1 MWGGAL
7 PLYLRAHC
15 ALRYKVLDFR
25 RAKVCGDRGQRP
37 AGKEDAMASAN
48 VMKLRG
54 GAAAAILAH
63 DHRHDGRDVEYENTH
78 VNKTLSD
85 RNSVRYWRGVHDPE
99 MTAQGEYKRLQ
110 DRVAEIDKKEPPKRI
125 RKDRVTMVGFEVPVP
140 EGLPPEQE
148 GRFFSIAYKEFA
160 KMCGGAQ
167 NVSTLRIHR
176 DEVHDYI
183 DPATKDVK
191 TSRVHAHCV
200 GIPYVPGR
208 GVNCKAWMTR
218 QALRDLQK
226 RIDDRCRQE
235 LGIAFMDGSR
245 QRSRGTV
252 EDLKRLSA
260 QAVTAQ
266 KARIA
271 ELDAQAV
278 KSTQAAEKAAK
289 EAQEALDTL
298 VWAQSATEDA
308 ERLKYQLDR
317 IADQVDH
324 ARRRAALQGD
334 LAAWLSRKH
343 PEVVE
348 EYDRYVDRTASMVK
362 KTRRDLDDLER

>member
-1 MWGGAL
+1 
-7 PLYLRAHC
+7 
-15 ALRYKVLDFR
+15 
-25 RAKVCGDRGQRP
+25 
-37 AGKEDAMASAN
+37 MASAN

-63 DHRHDGRDVEYENTH
+63 DHRHDGRDVEYGNEH
-78 VNKTLSD
+78 IDKSLSG
-85 RNSVRYWRGVHDPE
+85 RNSVRYWKGVHDPT
-99 MTAQGEYKRLQ
+99 MTAQGEYQRLR
-110 DRVAEIDKKEPPKRI
+110 DRVAEIDRKEPPKRI

-148 GRFFSIAYKEFA
+148 GRFFSIAYKAFA
-160 KMCGGAQ
+160 KMCGGVQ

-176 DEVHDYI
+176 DEVHDYL
-183 DPATKDVK
+183 DPVTKDVK

-200 GIPYVPGR
+200 GIPYVPGK
-208 GVNCKAWMTR
+208 GVNCKTWMTR
-218 QALRDLQK
+218 KALRDLQAD
-226 RIDDRCRQE
+226 IDQHCRSE
-235 LGIAFMDGSR
+235 LGIAFMDGSQKR
-245 QRSRGTV
+245 GRGTV

-278 KSTQAAEKAAK
+278 KSTQAAEKAARQ
-289 EAQEALDTL
+289 AQEAQDTAI
-298 VWAQSATEDA
+298 WAQATMEDA

-324 ARRRAALQGD
+324 ARRRAALQD
-334 LAAWLSRKH
+334 ELRSWLTRKH

-348 EYDRYVDRTASMVK
+348 EYDRYVERTASMVEK
-362 KTRRDLDDLER
+362 ARRDFDDLER

>member
-1 MWGGAL
+1 
-7 PLYLRAHC
+7 
-15 ALRYKVLDFR
+15 
-25 RAKVCGDRGQRP
+25 
-37 AGKEDAMASAN
+37 MASAN

-63 DHRHDGRDVEYENTH
+63 DHRHDGRDVEYENEH
-78 VNKTLSD
+78 IDKSLSG

-99 MTAQGEYKRLQ
+99 MTAQGEYQRLQ
-110 DRVAEIDKKEPPKRI
+110 DRVAEIDRKEPPKRI
-125 RKDRVTMVGFEVPVP
+125 RKDRVTMVGFEVPAP

-148 GRFFSIAYKEFA
+148 GRFFSIAYKAFA
-160 KMCGGAQ
+160 KMCGGPQ

-176 DEVHDYI
+176 DEVHDYL
-183 DPATKDVK
+183 DPVTKDVK

-200 GIPYVPGR
+200 GIPYVPGK
-208 GVNCKAWMTR
+208 GVNCKSWMTR
-218 QALRDLQK
+218 AALRDLQAD
-226 RIDDRCRQE
+226 IDRQCRAE

-252 EDLKRLSA
+252 EDLKRYSA

-266 KARIA
+266 ERHIA
-271 ELDAQAV
+271 DLDV
-278 KSTQAAEKAAK
+278 QAAESTQTAQKAAK

-324 ARRRAALQGD
+324 ARRRAALQD
-334 LAAWLSRKH
+334 ELRAWLTRKY

-348 EYDRYVDRTASMVK
+348 EYDRYVERTADIA
-362 KTRRDLDDLER
+362 RRARRSLDDLER

>member
-1 MWGGAL
+1 
-7 PLYLRAHC
+7 
-15 ALRYKVLDFR
+15 
-25 RAKVCGDRGQRP
+25 
-37 AGKEDAMASAN
+37 MASAN

-63 DHRHDGRDVEYENTH
+63 DHRHDGMDVEYENEH
-78 VNKTLSD
+78 IDKSLSG
-85 RNSVRYWRGVHDPE
+85 RNSVRYWEGVHDPT
-99 MTAQGEYKRLQ
+99 MTAQGEYQRLR
-110 DRVAEIDKKEPPKRI
+110 DRVAEIDRKEPPKRI

-148 GRFFSIAYKEFA
+148 SRFFSIAYKAFA
-160 KMCGGAQ
+160 KMCGGTQ

-176 DEVHDYI
+176 DEVHDYL
-183 DPATKDVK
+183 DPVTKDVK

-200 GIPYVPGR
+200 GIPYVHGK
-208 GVNCKAWMTR
+208 GVNCKSWMTR
-218 QALRDLQK
+218 AALRDLQAD
-226 RIDDRCRQE
+226 IDRQCRSE

-252 EDLKRLSA
+252 EDLKRCSA

-271 ELDAQAV
+271 ELDAQAAE
-278 KSTQAAEKAAK
+278 STQAAQKAARQ
-289 EAQEALDTL
+289 AQEAQDTAI
-298 VWAQSATEDA
+298 WAMATTEDA
-308 ERLKYQLDR
+308 ERLKYQLGK

-324 ARRRAALQGD
+324 ARRRAALQD
-334 LAAWLSRKH
+334 ELRTWLTRKH

-348 EYDRYVDRTASMVK
+348 EYDKYVERTADIA
-362 KTRRDLDDLER
+362 RRARRSLDDLER

>member
-1 MWGGAL
+1 
-7 PLYLRAHC
+7 
-15 ALRYKVLDFR
+15 
-25 RAKVCGDRGQRP
+25 
-37 AGKEDAMASAN
+37 MASAN

-63 DHRHDGRDVEYENTH
+63 DHRHDGRDVEYENEH
-78 VNKTLSD
+78 IDKSLSG
-85 RNSVRYWRGVHDPE
+85 RNSVRYWKGVHDPT
-99 MTAQGEYKRLQ
+99 MTAQGEYQRLR

-148 GRFFSIAYKEFA
+148 GRFFSIAYKAFA
-160 KMCGGAQ
+160 KMCGGPQ

-176 DEVHDYI
+176 DEVHDYL
-183 DPATKDVK
+183 DPVTKDVK

-200 GIPYVPGR
+200 GIPYVPGK
-208 GVNCKAWMTR
+208 GVNCKSWMTR
-218 QALRDLQK
+218 AALRDLQAD
-226 RIDDRCRQE
+226 IDRQCRSE

-245 QRSRGTV
+245 QRGRGTV

-266 KARIA
+266 EARIA
-271 ELDAQAV
+271 ELDAQAAE
-278 KSTQAAEKAAK
+278 STQAAQKAAK
-289 EAQEALDTL
+289 QAQEAQDTAI
-298 VWAQSATEDA
+298 WAMSATEDA

-324 ARRRAALQGD
+324 ARRRAALQD
-334 LAAWLSRKH
+334 ELRAWLTRKY

-348 EYDRYVDRTASMVK
+348 EYDRYVERTADIAGRA
-362 KTRRDLDDLER
+362 RRSLDDLER